1 MLFEH
6 FLSMSYFSGTSIS
19 SKEVSQLTIAAN
31 LASLIWFWPHKDCQ
45 EAGDNGDNRD
55 DGDNSDDGDKR
66 DNGDNR
72 DDGDKSVDGDDAD
85 NLGKS
90 LTTNCP

>member
-55 DGDNSDDGDKR
+55 DA
-66 DNGDNR
+66 
-72 DDGDKSVDGDDAD
+72 DKSVGGDDAD